1 MGTWLSDE
9 AAGIL
14 ALANVSHHRVEV
26 GLRPHESHASAPRPP
41 PSTRLLMEAFGPP
54 RVECSTRPRLELLH
68 HLSRRVSRRRH
79 HGVDVLHSAVDGVRA
94 PSPEAADCCDAVLD
108 RNAISRRQCDTRP
121 RQTPSDRGPQ
131 TVRRS
136 PMEAARIGPAA
147 FIAGKPRSVGR
158 PCQKERDRVG
168 SDDGSRVGL
177 HDGSVQM
184 CTHLCQAGIGA
195 GFGRD
200 RTAYAVTLP
209 EWSGSPIA

>member
-14 ALANVSHHRVEV
+14 ALTHVSHHRVEV

-108 RNAISRRQCDTRP
+108 RNAISRRQRDTRP
-121 RQTPSDRGPQ
+121 RQTPGDRSPEAFR
-131 TVRRS
+131 RRS
-136 PMEAARIGPAA
+136 MAAARIGPAA
-147 FIAGKPRSVGR
+147 FITGKPRSVGR
-158 PCQKERDRVG
+158 PREKERDRIG
-168 SDDGSRVGL
+168 ADDGSRGRF
-177 HDGSVQM
+177 HERSVPTYTIQ
-184 CTHLCQAGIGA
+184 CQAGVGA

-209 EWSGSPIA
+209 ERSGSPIA